1 MAGGSGARRYAEALF
16 DFAAR
21 ENAIP
26 AYRESLENLAS
37 AFTPD
42 ALRGLTD
49 PRVPSERRRAAVAAA
64 TSKEPK
70 AIRAVVLILLER
82 DRLEIVPDIAR
93 AFGELVD
100 RREGIMKAKITTSV
114 ELQQSQRDALVG

>member
-37 AFTPD
+37 AFM
-42 ALRGLTD
+42 
-49 PRVPSERRRAAVAAA
+49 
-64 TSKEPK
+64 
-70 AIRAVVLILLER
+70 LILLER

-100 RREGIMKAKITTSV
+100 RREGIVKAKITTSV
-114 ELQQSQRDALVG
+114 ELQQSQRDALVGRLEDRKSTRL